1 MNEEEQRKLME
12 TLIEEIQI
20 YEERQTSGQW
30 LKSITFRLPI
40 IDSDMSIPIGNSLDS
55 ETHIEVVCQLSNHR
69 KRPDSYVKLEVDA
82 EDYYRIKDGE

>member
-1 MNEEEQRKLME
+1 MLMNEEEQRKLME

-40 IDSDMSIPIGNSLDS
+40 IDSDMSMPIGNGLDS
-55 ETHIEVVCQLSNHR
+55 ASHVETIVLLQ
-69 KRPDSYVKLEVDA
+69 KLNS
-82 EDYYRIKDGE
+82 